1 MNKIDKEIWVFLS
14 HSNKDYDKVRVVRNL
29 LEEQNFRPIMFFLC
43 CLEDDEEIND
53 LIKREIDSRTRFIL
67 CDSENARQSNWV
79 QKELEYIKS
88 KERSYQTIDLSKSK
102 EEIAKELKSY
112 RSSTEIFISYK
123 SENRLI
129 AEELHTRLNKY
140 DFFAFISS
148 KDLQP
153 ERNYSEQIKYNIEQ
167 ATSLKSKGLFVA
179 LINNNTFNSLFS
191 KAEIDYAIKLGGSKK
206 VLVVLLEPNIQ
217 GADYLKFMDCHHIDV
232 SGSSSKVDSIIDAIL
247 RRALD
252 VGSLL
257 ALARDFRQGLNR
269 LQDIHEAELCWN
281 IYEEKANLSINP
293 YAEVSLAK
301 EYEAGLA
308 VEKDLY
314 KALELYTGAVTN
326 GLKQYIK
333 DCDRVRNLIKK
344 EEEKY

>member
-29 LEEQNFRPIMFFLC
+29 LEEQKFRPIMFFLC

-88 KERSYQTIDLSKSK
+88 KERTYQTIDLSKSE

-112 RSSTEIFISYK
+112 RSSAEIFISYK
-123 SENRLI
+123 REDMLI

-140 DFFAFISS
+140 DFFAFIDS
-148 KDLQP
+148 KNLRPGRIFVD
-153 ERNYSEQIKYNIEQ
+153 EIKSNIEQ
-167 ATSLKSKGLFVA
+167 AINFESKGLFVT
-179 LINNNTFNSLFS
+179 LINKRTFNSIYGREEL
-191 KAEIDYAIKLGGSKK
+191 DYAIESGGAKK
-206 VLVVLLEPNIQ
+206 ILAVIMEPNIQ
-217 GADYLKFMDCHHIDV
+217 GLNYLKFMDCQYIDV
-232 SGSSSKVDSIIDAIL
+232 SESISKVDSIIDAIL
-247 RRALD
+247 RRTLD

-257 ALARDFRQGLNR
+257 TLAKDFRQGLNR
-269 LQDIHEAELCWN
+269 AQDIHEAEICWK
-281 IYEEKANLSINP
+281 IYEERANLSINP

-308 VEKDLY
+308 VEKDLS
-314 KALELYTGAVTN
+314 KALEYYTGAVAN
-326 GLKQYIK
+326 GLMQYMK
-333 DCDRVRNLIKK
+333 DCERVRDLIKK
-344 EEEKY
+344 EKENL